1 MKEAEL
7 KTISSLSEIFVWF
20 SGVENTLPLSY
31 MALLI
36 VFSLVPILFLCFS
49 AFIKVSVVFSI
60 LRSALGAGSIPS
72 GTIVSILALMLSFK
86 VASPLVDNFEN
97 SLRKDPV
104 KIGTQVEVSL
114 EILNRIKKEV
124 STFLRK
130 NSSIREIKYFSKNSG
145 KPAFY
150 ELVSAFI
157 LTELKEA
164 FIIGLL
170 LFIPFM
176 IIDLVVSTI
185 LTSMGMMMLSP
196 MTISLPIKIALFAF
210 SDGWFRLSASLLE
223 AY

>member
-1 MKEAEL
+1 MKEIKI
-7 KTISSLSEIFVWF
+7 KTISNISEIFIWF
-20 SGVENTLPLSY
+20 SGVENSLPLSY

-49 AFIKVSVVFSI
+49 AFIKVSVVFAI

-72 GTIVSILALMLSFK
+72 GTVVSILALMLSFK
-86 VASPLVDNFEN
+86 VASPLVDNFQS
-97 SLRKDPV
+97 SLKNNPV
-104 KIGTQVEVSL
+104 KLGTQVEVSL
-114 EILNRIKKEV
+114 EITKRIKKEV
-124 STFLRK
+124 SDFLRN
-130 NSSIREIKYFSKNSG
+130 NSSNREIEYFSLNSE

-170 LFIPFM
+170 LFVPFM

-210 SDGWFRLSASLLE
+210 SDGWFRLSTSLLE
-223 AY
+223 SY